1 MKIKIKPDTTES
13 EILFFNEINLNE
25 FDDTKVIPLFGA
37 NGVGK
42 TTLINAIVNF
52 FEQECLIKTI
62 NKMENKEIDKMGGND
77 AIFNVRRSMWRLEN
91 KEDAEFYEQERERC
105 RKKQAIEITE
115 VDTDK
120 LQLFKYNNSSNNFR
134 QMDISPERGAD
145 NFMAA
150 VALRWNARELS
161 EGQSIVYSTDGL
173 FDLLLKNNE
182 EDIIE
187 KDKIYLIT
195 LDEIDSGL
203 SIDNIESVMKKIK
216 RITKKYNNVWFIM
229 SYNNPYINKFYP
241 KAFNMY
247 NGLKEEINSMDEF
260 IDKIKEHKKQL
271 DKARKNS
278 KGQYKFFD

>member
-1 MKIKIKPDTTES
+1 
-13 EILFFNEINLNE
+13 
-25 FDDTKVIPLFGA
+25 
-37 NGVGK
+37 
-42 TTLINAIVNF
+42 
-52 FEQECLIKTI
+52 
-62 NKMENKEIDKMGGND
+62 MGGND
-77 AIFNVRRSMWRLEN
+77 AIFNVRQSMWRLEN

-105 RKKQAIEITE
+105 RNKQAIEITE

-134 QMDISPERGAD
+134 QMDISPERGAGD
-145 NFMAA
+145 FMTA

-182 EDIIE
+182 EDIID

-203 SIDNIESVMKKIK
+203 SIDNIESIMKKIK
-216 RITKKYNNVWFIM
+216 RVTKKYDNMWFIM